1 MKQAFIAA
9 SVSLL
14 IAAAPALALAQD
26 VPGHP
31 RENEINTRLQN
42 QQNRIS
48 NGVADGQINAKQAA
62 RDSARDAR
70 VAREESRDEA
80 KHDGH
85 ITKAEQTKMNRQLNN
100 NSEHIHD
107 QREK

>member
-9 SVSLL
+9 SVSILL
-14 IAAAPALALAQD
+14 AAAPALAQD

-31 RENEINTRLQN
+31 RENEVNTRLQN

-62 RDSARDAR
+62 RDSARDAH

-80 KHDGH
+80 KHDG
-85 ITKAEQTKMNRQLNN
+85 IGCRCIDFGYRQISDLINRNVKYAAQF
-100 NSEHIHD
+100 
-107 QREK
+107 Q

>member
-1 MKQAFIAA
+1 MKQALIAA
-9 SVSLL
+9 SFSILL
-14 IAAAPALALAQD
+14 AAAPALAQD

-31 RENEINTRLQN
+31 RENEVNTRLEN
-42 QQNRIS
+42 QQNRIA

-80 KHDGH
+80 LHNGH
-85 ITKAEQTKMNRQLNN
+85 LTKAEQTKMNRQLNKD
-100 NSEHIHD
+100 SAHIHE

>member
-1 MKQAFIAA
+1 MKQAMVAA

-14 IAAAPALALAQD
+14 LAAAPALAQD

-31 RENEINTRLQN
+31 RENEVNTRLQN
-42 QQNRIS
+42 QQNRVA

-62 RDSARDAR
+62 RDSARDAK

-85 ITKAEQTKMNRQLNN
+85 ITKAEQAKMNRQLNN
-100 NSEHIHD
+100 NSDHIHD
-107 QREK
+107 QRDK